1 MQTILTSYELDATRR
16 SLVRELAGVDDR
28 QLLDMGLVRGA
39 DGALYLAE
47 DPTQRVA
54 PGPVQRRLTAFL
66 GGVLGL
72 FRWLRSLPL
81 KSQHWSPPFIL
92 RE

>member
-1 MQTILTSYELDATRR
+1 MYTILASYELDAARR
-16 SLVRELAGVDDR
+16 TLVRELADVDDR

-47 DPTQRVA
+47 DPSRQVAPDRVA
-54 PGPVQRRLTAFL
+54 RRFRAFL
-66 GGVLGL
+66 DGVVGL
-72 FRWLRSLPL
+72 TRWFRGLPL
-81 KSQHWSPPFIL
+81 KSPDWQPHFFL

>member
-1 MQTILTSYELDATRR
+1 MQTILTSFELDATRR
-16 SLVRELAGVDDR
+16 SLVRELADVDER

-47 DPTQRVA
+47 DPAKRVA
-54 PGPVQRRLTAFL
+54 PEPLQRRLEAIL

-72 FRWLRSLPL
+72 FRWLRGLPL
-81 KSQHWSPPFIL
+81 KSQNWSPPFFL